1 MPNLSVPVTVRVRR
15 SGRRA
20 LRKSRT
26 AVSRNAYGFIHP
38 HPAAPAAQPHATRRV
53 AQTKMSASPGSPIPA
68 RREGA
73 GGGGCGAARGAR
85 APRPWATSGAGR
97 QPTTIAH
104 TFILELGRYNRR
116 NGSQTGGAVRR
127 GVGEPVTLSSGVG
140 RSGRHVV
147 LERDVLV
154 AVKVVESSSRAASR
168 ARRRRRSSRSRG
180 GLHTHDSQ
188 TAAGKVPSDGS
199 DVSHTQG
206 ERVNFAC
213 VCMSFLF
220 SEGAVWSTLV
230 ARPPTQVPYEYCMV
244 CRGV

>member
-1 MPNLSVPVTVRVRR
+1 MPRACTACGRACSAHAAATRRLLGLGVVLAALARSLALLSAVFQWVFRSVRDSEERLPNLSVPVTVRVRR

-168 ARRRRRSSRSRG
+168 ARRRRRSSRS
-180 GLHTHDSQ
+180 H
-188 TAAGKVPSDGS
+188 
-199 DVSHTQG
+199 
-206 ERVNFAC
+206 
-213 VCMSFLF
+213 
-220 SEGAVWSTLV
+220 
-230 ARPPTQVPYEYCMV
+230 
-244 CRGV
+244 